1 MHILREIPVIRESR
15 VVQEELG
22 RIVVHLVPVR
32 PMTRVELDDLLGKF
46 RILFGAEM
54 RVELVEGRALPPV
67 PSGKFR
73 PVESRIG
80 RDVVEQ
86 LLSARS

>member
-1 MHILREIPVIRESR
+1 MHILREIPVVRESR
-15 VVQEELG
+15 VVQEEID
-22 RIVVHLVPVR
+22 RVVVHLVPVR
-32 PMTRVELDDLLGKF
+32 PMTQVELEGLRSKFHILLGS
-46 RILFGAEM
+46 EM
-54 RVELVEGRALPPV
+54 RVDLIEGGELPPV

-80 RDVVEQ
+80 RDLVEQ

>member
-1 MHILREIPVIRESR
+1 
-15 VVQEELG
+15 
-22 RIVVHLVPVR
+22 
-32 PMTRVELDDLLGKF
+32 MTRVELDDLQGKF

-73 PVESRIG
+73 PVES
-80 RDVVEQ
+80 V
-86 LLSARS
+86 SAGMSSNNY